1 MIRICDIDN
10 FFNNF
15 CSKDLSEEWD
25 NDGVMLCK
33 DTQKQINK
41 VLCALEITP
50 ECVNFA
56 KKNKIDLIVT
66 HHPFIFRPLKNL
78 DGNKTDFETL
88 EKLIKNDISVLSY
101 HTRLDKTKGGVND
114 VFAKVIGLENVKTL
128 SDDGL
133 GRMGELCEQMT
144 YRDFA
149 KLLKQ
154 NLSCKNIRACKGKD
168 TVKKVALVGGSGKDY
183 VYDALKMGA
192 DAFVTSEIPHHIF
205 IEMKRLGLSLFDC
218 GHYYTENVVVR
229 ELCNIIENN
238 FKGLCVFEYDVKSPY
253 ECI

>member
-1 MIRICDIDN
+1 MVRICDIDN

-15 CSKDLSEEWD
+15 CPKDLSEEWD
-25 NDGVMLCK
+25 NDGIMLCK
-33 DTQKQINK
+33 DSQKQIK
-41 VLCALEITP
+41 SVLCALEITP

-78 DGNKTDFETL
+78 DGNKTDFETF

-101 HTRLDKTKGGVND
+101 HTRLDKANGGVND
-114 VFAKVIGLENVKTL
+114 VLAKVIGLENVKGF

-133 GRMGELCEQMT
+133 GRIGELKEKMS

-154 NLSCKNIRACKGKD
+154 KLSCKNIRACKGKD
-168 TVKKVALVGGSGKDY
+168 DIKKVALVGGSGKDY

-192 DAFVTSEIPHHIF
+192 DAFVTSEIVHHIF
-205 IEMKRLGLSLFDC
+205 IEMARCGLSLYDC
-218 GHYYTENVVVR
+218 GHYYTENVIVKELAEIIR
-229 ELCNIIENN
+229 EN
-238 FKGLCVFEYDVKSPY
+238 FEGLKVLEYDVKSPY